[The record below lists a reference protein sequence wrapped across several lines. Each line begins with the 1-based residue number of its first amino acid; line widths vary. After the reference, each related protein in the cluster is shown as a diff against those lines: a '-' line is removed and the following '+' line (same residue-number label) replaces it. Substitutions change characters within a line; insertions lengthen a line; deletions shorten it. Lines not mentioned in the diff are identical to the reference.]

1 MSEQENIKAAS
12 SFFDA
17 WNSGDLN
24 KSASYEASDMKVETP
39 GAPGPLD
46 REQSRKYNQNFLT
59 AFPGSKFEVTLTVAQ
74 GDYVVINWSITG
86 KNSGPLQSPSGQ
98 TIPPT
103 GKVSTLVGST
113 TSLVKNG
120 KVAHAWNYWDM
131 ASLLGQLG
139 LLPPM

>member
-17 WNSGDLN
+17 WNSGDLS
-24 KSASYEASDMKVETP
+24 KSAPYEASDMKVEAP

-46 REQSRKYNQNFLT
+46 REQNRKYNQNFLT
-59 AFPGSKFEVTLTVAQ
+59 AFPGSKFEVVLSVAQ
-74 GDYVVINWSITG
+74 GDYVVMNWTITG
-86 KNSGPLQSPSGQ
+86 KNTGALQSPTGS

-113 TSLVKNG
+113 TSLIKNG

-139 LLPPM
+139 LMPPM